1 MGRRFLH
8 LLFFISMAM
17 PALAGENT
25 ALSNN
30 ERAIHAMVTKWA
42 QAWQNQAIEEYL
54 SFYSPEFV
62 PANGLSLAQWQQQ
75 RTDRVAEP
83 LFIKTATSEINVTE
97 LRGAFAEVQFKQK
110 YTAARYQD
118 QVIKTLQLERVGGQW
133 RILKES
139 SRAIK
144 KK

>member
-1 MGRRFLH
+1 
-8 LLFFISMAM
+8 
-17 PALAGENT
+17 
-25 ALSNN
+25 
-30 ERAIHAMVTKWA
+30 MVTKWA